1 MATKKNICILS
12 VILSISFV
20 GNVLFIIDAVHD
32 YFSPSKEVIYK
43 SRIVNL
49 HDDNTSMGDLMAN
62 YGADTALPYAMFL
75 ADVAGSDV
83 ACYYVWTLTED
94 FYEKDLKMDIP
105 EHAFEVAMSYL
116 QKGASNM
123 ESGCLLELKNIYEE
137 GKYVPKDLA
146 KAQEYEKLFVSALK
160 GN

>member
-1 MATKKNICILS
+1 MSTKKNICILS
-12 VILSISFV
+12 VILSISLV

-32 YFSPSKEVIYK
+32 YFSPSKEVMDK
-43 SRIVNL
+43 SMVINCY
-49 HDDNTSMGDLMAN
+49 DDNLSFCHLMNN
-62 YGADTALPYAMFL
+62 YGPDTALPYAMFL
-75 ADVAGSDV
+75 ADVAGSDA

-116 QKGASNM
+116 EKGASNM
-123 ESGCLLELKNIYEE
+123 DLGCLSALKNIYEE

-146 KAQEYEKLFVSALK
+146 KAQEYKKLYVTALK